1 MSASDETPKSVTEPN
16 QEQNDE
22 WIVQSKPR
30 RLVPQHS
37 LSRQDLE
44 ADKAK
49 SAAAPELVKKKGRI
63 YCYVGFCCIVIV
75 YYCIP
80 LVFMFVYLWV

>member
-1 MSASDETPKSVTEPN
+1 MSAEDSKIAENSV
-16 QEQNDE
+16 EQNDE

-44 ADKAK
+44 ADKSKVAPV
-49 SAAAPELVKKKGRI
+49 AADTKKKGELA
-63 YCYVGFCCIVIV
+63 V
-75 YYCIP
+75 
-80 LVFMFVYLWV
+80 

>member
-1 MSASDETPKSVTEPN
+1 MSAEDSKIAENSV
-16 QEQNDE
+16 EQNDE

-44 ADKAK
+44 ADKSKVAP
-49 SAAAPELVKKKGRI
+49 AAVDTKKKGELRWTLSIRI
-63 YCYVGFCCIVIV
+63 FRIRR
-75 YYCIP
+75 
-80 LVFMFVYLWV
+80 LTLFVYS